1 MRRSHRRF
9 WVLFGVAAAAVLAV
23 LVWISDQLLDLEE
36 AETRAQRMKTAVAR
50 IDGRLKRML
59 APEEQRPPAE
69 YQAFYVVERD
79 TYAQRDMQ
87 KIRKGELLVASPLL
101 TGRPEFVSVHF
112 EAAPGAPPTSPQ
124 VPTGVFLERAEEQ
137 GLTPDALVASRAQ
150 LAWLDRGDLAVLRS
164 RLAEEPRGV
173 LRPFWI
179 GPRLYF
185 ARLVASDDGSELLQ
199 GFLVDWPVLRDA
211 VLEEMR
217 DLFPDAELRP
227 APNEPDLL
235 TLPVRIEAR
244 VPARWTASHTVV
256 AFTWAVALVAAFFA
270 GLAFRRFIAYGE
282 KQRGFASLVTHELRS
297 PLTTFRLYTD
307 LLADDLVKDEE
318 QEATYHRTLQRES
331 EHMARMVE
339 NVIALSRLEEGRAAL
354 HREPVRVGE
363 LLDRFADGLRRRAE
377 AAELTLS
384 IDAGDAADA
393 TIETDVAA
401 VGQILGNL
409 VENACRYGR
418 SPERPEVE
426 LAARR
431 LDGGIEIDVRDF
443 GPGVPATVVRRIF
456 RPFERGGR
464 DETDPVR
471 GLGLG
476 LALSRGL
483 ARDLGGDLTH
493 DRPAEGGARFV
504 LRLPRR

>member
-1 MRRSHRRF
+1 MRRRHRRF
-9 WVLFGVAAAAVLAV
+9 WVLFGIAAGAVLAV
-23 LVWISDQLLDLEE
+23 LVWISDKLLDLEE

-59 APEEQRPPAE
+59 APEERRPPAE
-69 YQAFYVVERD
+69 YRAFYVVERD
-79 TYAQRDMQ
+79 TYARRDMQ
-87 KIRKGELLVASPLL
+87 KIRKGELLVPSPLL
-101 TGRPEFVSVHF
+101 TGSPDFVAIYF
-112 EAAPGAPPTSPQ
+112 EAAAGSPPTSPQ
-124 VPTGVFLERAEEQ
+124 VPGGVFLERAEEQ
-137 GLTPDALVASRAQ
+137 GLTPDALVSNQARLDG
-150 LAWLDRGDLAVLRS
+150 LAAGDLGVLRA
-164 RLAEEPRGV
+164 RLEEEPRGV
-173 LRPFWI
+173 LRPFWV
-179 GPRLYF
+179 GPRLFF
-185 ARLVASDDGSELLQ
+185 ARRVAVDGVETLQ

-227 APNEPDLL
+227 APREPDLL
-235 TLPVRIEAR
+235 TLPVRIDAR

-339 NVIALSRLEEGRAAL
+339 NVIALSRLEEGRAAM
-354 HREPVRVGE
+354 HRERIRVE
-363 LLDRFADGLRRRAE
+363 DLLDRFADGLRRRAE

-393 TIETDVAA
+393 TVETDVAA

-418 SPERPEVE
+418 SPEQPQIE
-426 LAARR
+426 LTARR
-431 LDGGIEIDVRDF
+431 RDGGIGIDVRDF
-443 GPGVPATVVRRIF
+443 GPGVPAAVVRRIF

-493 DRPAEGGARFV
+493 DRPAEGGARF
-504 LRLPRR
+504 RLSL

>member
-1 MRRSHRRF
+1 MRRYRRF
-9 WVLFGVAAAAVLAV
+9 WLLFGFSAAAVLAV
-23 LVWISDQLLDLEE
+23 LVWISDKLLDLEE
-36 AETRAQRMKTAVAR
+36 SETRAQRMKIAVAR

-69 YQAFYVVERD
+69 YRPFYLFERD
-79 TYAQRDMQ
+79 TYARRDMQ
-87 KIRKGELLVASPLL
+87 KIRKDELLVPSPLL
-101 TGRPEFVSVHF
+101 TGRPDFVAIHF
-112 EAAPGAPPTSPQ
+112 EAAPNAPPTSPQ

-137 GLTPDALVASRAQ
+137 GLTPDALEENRARLTGLEAADLDALRGW
-150 LAWLDRGDLAVLRS
+150 LAD
-164 RLAEEPRGV
+164 EPHGV

-185 ARLVASDDGSELLQ
+185 ARLVRLGGSEILQ
-199 GFLVDWPVLRDA
+199 GFLVEWSVLRDA
-211 VLEEMR
+211 VLDEMG
-217 DLFPDAELRP
+217 DLFPDAKLRP
-227 APNEPDLL
+227 AARNADLV
-235 TLPVRIEAR
+235 TLPVRIDAR
-244 VPARWTASHTVV
+244 VPVRWTASHTVV

-297 PLTTFRLYTD
+297 PLTTFQLYTD

-331 EHMARMVE
+331 AHMARMVE

-354 HREPVRVGE
+354 HRERVRVGD
-363 LLDRFADGLRRRAE
+363 LLDRFVDGLRRRAE
-377 AAELTLS
+377 TAEMTLAV
-384 IDAGDAADA
+384 DADDTADVEL
-393 TIETDVAA
+393 ETDVAA

-418 SPERPEVE
+418 GDDRPVVE
-426 LAARR
+426 LTVARR
-431 LDGGIEIDVRDF
+431 DEGGAELRVRDY
-443 GPGVPATVVRRIF
+443 GPGVPAAVVRRIF

-493 DRPAEGGARFV
+493 ERPKDGGARFV
-504 LRLPRR
+504 LRL